1 MKITVLNGSPRKIN
15 TTFMVDAFVAG
26 AEEAGHTVEVIQV
39 GKMNIAGC
47 MGCEYCHGKGEGQC
61 IQKDDMEKVYPAYAD
76 CDMIVFASPIYYF
89 TMTAQIQAAIQR
101 MYSIMQLPKATRAA
115 LLLSSMS
122 PDVYDGAIGEYKG
135 ILGFM
140 GIEDAG
146 IFTAKDPENGSEE
159 LRKTIYEFAR
169 GL

>member
-1 MKITVLNGSPRKIN
+1 MKITVLNGSPRKQN
-15 TTFMVDAFVAG
+15 TTFMVDAFVKG

-39 GKMNIAGC
+39 GKMKINGC
-47 MGCEYCHGKGEGQC
+47 LGCEYCHGKGEGKC
-61 IQKDDMEKVYPAYAD
+61 IQKDDMDKVYPAYQD

-89 TMTAQIQAAIQR
+89 GMTAQITAATQR
-101 MYSIMQLPKATRAA
+101 VYAMMKWPKATKAA

-122 PDVYDGAIGEYKG
+122 PDVYAGAIGTYKG
-135 ILGFM
+135 IMGFT
-140 GIEDAG
+140 GIEDVG

-159 LRKTIYEFAR
+159 LEKTIYEFAK